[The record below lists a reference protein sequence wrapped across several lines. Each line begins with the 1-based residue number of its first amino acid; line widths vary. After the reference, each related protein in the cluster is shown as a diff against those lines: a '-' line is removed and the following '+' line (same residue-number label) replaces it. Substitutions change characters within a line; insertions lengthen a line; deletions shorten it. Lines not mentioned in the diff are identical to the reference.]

1 MSTPPRSKA
10 WLMIALIAAINLLW
24 AGGMWF
30 AWVPKDLVEIVAS
43 PQTMQIL
50 SADKNAGETTAH
62 ESTLVWR
69 FNVDVVDELGVKQ
82 APTTAMPDVV
92 PQLTPP
98 LAGRWYW
105 RDRRTLALETSEALP
120 LATTFTAVFSAEK
133 FRTTDGFRLRQSTTN
148 SWSTAALS
156 LSAATVETFNHEGTI
171 VALTFNQPVD
181 PSVIAG
187 GLSVVLPPVEPQPVT
202 VVAPPSSEAPPSP
215 QTVAETPTVNVTET
229 TTEPA
234 IETKKVEVTK
244 VLATTPPL
252 VRALSTAPAT
262 TVRLVIQSAT
272 RGSATIG
279 LKAGTV
285 GSAGPLGLAQTWEQV
300 VPLQQTWVLNQAMAS
315 VPSHGAIGVAVTT
328 SDAKAPLDLLAP
340 TITVD
345 PALPVS
351 VKITDTGL
359 SVVGDF
365 QPGQTYRIH
374 SAAVWPDEPLTS
386 GHVLPAYSAA
396 SSVSVVIPA
405 RPAGLWLLDDAVAA
419 GGVRVAA
426 HAIAT
431 ATASVLAAKTDES
444 LATNELAWT
453 SLGDAPALLNID
465 DLVHDLAPAHYR
477 LRINAKD
484 DAMILCEEKLVIEHV
499 MVRPEALMSA
509 VITLVKAIV
518 AGDQQSDVPVRVVSL
533 QRP

>member
-1 MSTPPRSKA
+1 
-10 WLMIALIAAINLLW
+10 MIALIAAINLLW
-24 AGGMWF
+24 AGWTWF

-98 LAGRWYW
+98 LAGRWHW

-156 LSAATVETFNHEGTI
+156 LSAATVETFDRDGTI

-181 PSVIAG
+181 PTVIAG
-187 GLSVVLPPVEPQPVT
+187 GLSVVLPPAEAQPVT
-202 VVAPPSSEAPPSP
+202 VVAPPSP
-215 QTVAETPTVNVTET
+215 QTVAETPTVTVTET

-234 IETKKVEVTK
+234 TEPKKGEVTK
-244 VLATTPPL
+244 VLAITPTPPL

-285 GSAGPLGLAQTWEQV
+285 GSAGPLGLVQAWEQV
-300 VPLQQTWVLNQAMAS
+300 VPLQQTLVLNQAVAS
-315 VPSHGAIGVAVTT
+315 VPSHGAVRVDVTT

-419 GGVRVAA
+419 GDVRVAA

-431 ATASVLAAKTDES
+431 ATATVLAAKTD
-444 LATNELAWT
+444 
-453 SLGDAPALLNID
+453 
-465 DLVHDLAPAHYR
+465 
-477 LRINAKD
+477 
-484 DAMILCEEKLVIEHV
+484 
-499 MVRPEALMSA
+499 
-509 VITLVKAIV
+509 
-518 AGDQQSDVPVRVVSL
+518 
-533 QRP
+533 